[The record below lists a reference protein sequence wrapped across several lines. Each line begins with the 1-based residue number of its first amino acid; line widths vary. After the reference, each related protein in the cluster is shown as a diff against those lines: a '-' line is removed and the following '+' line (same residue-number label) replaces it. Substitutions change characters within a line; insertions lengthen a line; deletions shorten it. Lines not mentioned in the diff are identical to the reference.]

1 VSSKELGGQIS
12 HLACHP
18 RRGIDEQ
25 TPEVPWGSSHLEAR
39 IALLRLPAWRLW
51 VYRQAMRD
59 FDPDALDAKVEAE
72 RARLVRALRSL
83 ADRVET
89 VG

>member
-1 VSSKELGGQIS
+1 
-12 HLACHP
+12 
-18 RRGIDEQ
+18 
-25 TPEVPWGSSHLEAR
+25 
-39 IALLRLPAWRLW
+39 
-51 VYRQAMRD
+51 MRD